1 MKETNER
8 ATERQ
13 MFVNIVPKTARKRER
28 ERVKSRKI
36 GGWKRR
42 KRKGQ
47 HENKKGGSNEE
58 IKEREKEGKQMTP
71 NAG

>member
-1 MKETNER
+1 
-8 ATERQ
+8 

-58 IKEREKEGKQMTP
+58 IKEGERKRENK
-71 NAG
+71 